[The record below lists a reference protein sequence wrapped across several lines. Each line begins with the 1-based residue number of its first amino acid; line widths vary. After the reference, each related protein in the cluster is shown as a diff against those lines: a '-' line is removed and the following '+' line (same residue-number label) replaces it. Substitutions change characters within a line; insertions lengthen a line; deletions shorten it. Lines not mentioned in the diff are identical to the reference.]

1 MSIRVTNL
9 TKKFNGFT
17 AVDGVSLGVDS
28 GELVAFLGPSGSG
41 KSTILR
47 IIAGLEAADAG
58 EVWLEGERTD
68 HLHAR
73 ARGVG
78 FVFQHYALF
87 RHMTV
92 AENIGFGLAVQGAA
106 RPRRRRRVQE
116 LLELMGLQGFGG
128 RYPAQLS
135 GGQRQRVALA
145 RALAPEPKV
154 LLLDEPFGAVDAKV
168 REELRHWLRRL
179 HDEVQVTSIFVTHD
193 QEEAFSVADRVM
205 VINRG
210 RLEQAGSPAEI
221 LDNPGTEFVARFI
234 GRLAGQHAH
243 GHGADL
249 SRPPIVPVFV
259 FPLSRSQRT
268 LHVAERAFFQVLPG
282 DLGQL
287 IEEHDAM
294 PFGRFLFLARRL
306 VHPPLGCCDVGVG
319 DRLAVRGVA
328 RFRICAQPA
337 HEDDLVHAAHLT
349 SRYSLGSRC
358 TPGTASDVTAD
369 LSPVL
374 IAL

>member
-234 GRLAGQHAH
+234 GEANVFEARVHDGQARIGALAVAVAGFAEDTPVAIVVRHYDLKFWCEDDGGCATVVRMTRLGDRVKVEAAIDGAGPIFSQFPRRSSLLH
-243 GHGADL
+243 G
-249 SRPPIVPVFV
+249 I
-259 FPLSRSQRT
+259 
-268 LHVAERAFFQVLPG
+268 EPG
-282 DLGQL
+282 CRIH
-287 IEEHDAM
+287 IEVT
-294 PFGRFLFLARRL
+294 LARTYPRST
-306 VHPPLGCCDVGVG
+306 GGVS
-319 DRLAVRGVA
+319 DPA
-328 RFRICAQPA
+328 RSAN
-337 HEDDLVHAAHLT
+337 
-349 SRYSLGSRC
+349 S
-358 TPGTASDVTAD
+358 
-369 LSPVL
+369 
-374 IAL
+374 